1 MMLVGDIII
10 NIGLFIDAYLG
21 YKGYSW
27 TYIFIPL
34 LIIYFGYFLKRI
46 YIMQSLFKEHG
57 LLKVIFNLIPIQL
70 SLQLL
75 IVFPIYFV
83 ARLFS

>member
-1 MMLVGDIII
+1 MLVGDIII

-27 TYIFIPL
+27 TYIFIAL
-34 LIIYFGYFLKRI
+34 LIVYFGYFLKRI
-46 YIMQSLFKEHG
+46 YVMQSLVQEQG
-57 LLKVIFNLIPIQL
+57 LLKVIFKLVPIQL

-75 IVFPIYFV
+75 IVIPIYFI